1 MNINAGRC
9 INGNLFEIKSVQ
21 VYSTAISDLFYDF
34 VASFA
39 SAIVNEKKKKFLCH
53 DRRLYWLLRAVEYS
67 STFDGKCA
75 LTHLIF
81 RQKSRRN
88 RIQRIPA

>member
-39 SAIVNEKKKKFLCH
+39 SAIVNEKKKKISMS
-53 DRRLYWLLRAVEYS
+53 RSASLLAFAS
-67 STFDGKCA
+67 SGVFID
-75 LTHLIF
+75 F
-81 RQKSRRN
+81 
-88 RIQRIPA
+88 